1 MEQVAVYAN
10 SKFDSKQMEQIRTGF
25 KNGLTMEQVAGYAD
39 PKFNWNQ
46 MRQIRAGFENGLT
59 MEQVAGYADPK
70 FEWDQMWKIRLSLE
84 EKCSLEQKIQSSE
97 GKPLS
102 INDRL
107 NALEAGRKLASVTVK
122 DDIIK

>member
-1 MEQVAVYAN
+1 QVAVYADSKFDSEQMLEIRLGFKNGFTMEQVAVYAN

-39 PKFNWNQ
+39 PKF
-46 MRQIRAGFENGLT
+46 
-59 MEQVAGYADPK
+59 
-70 FEWDQMWKIRLSLE
+70 EWDQMWKIRLSLE
-84 EKCSLEQKIQSSE
+84 EKCSLEKKIQSSE